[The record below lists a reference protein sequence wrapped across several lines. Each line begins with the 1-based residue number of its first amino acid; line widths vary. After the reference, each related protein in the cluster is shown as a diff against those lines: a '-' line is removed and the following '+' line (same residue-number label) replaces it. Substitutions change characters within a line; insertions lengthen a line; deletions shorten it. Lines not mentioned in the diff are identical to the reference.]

1 MMKKK
6 SNLLKVQTIFIAS
19 MALFGCG
26 SGGTVVN
33 SSSATSPVYTAIFD
47 AGSSGTRLSF
57 YKVIPGNGG
66 YPQITKLFDEQT
78 YDQYDDEYD
87 DDGINDF
94 LNGNGVIELVDK
106 NGKDVLP
113 GGVRPVNCNGGT
125 EQTSGNQVMIVG
137 LGESDVAPCV
147 LAPLLNSLNSVIISS
162 GLQVQPSQ
170 IKTELFATAGMR
182 TEDKRNGGSHTT
194 EQIAD
199 FYQRMKSYVA
209 GMGYATGEFRTING
223 NSEEGVWTWTNL
235 NDYYY
240 NVFGGNTTVSQTILT
255 PVGDFEVGGSSMQIA
270 FPTNTTPSDE
280 SNVYQVSI
288 NGKTFNVYSKTILG
302 LGADDARKYV
312 RAYSYSSQNGGI
324 ECFATGANTSNT
336 AEKSG
341 ISLYPLTAL
350 TTPYPFPSNTVTT
363 APWFTLSAESLN
375 LTGSASFNFDS
386 CQNKYNTIES
396 QVVSLARN
404 DDGTFNEGDTATLQ
418 TLKTVLQSST
428 SSFIGIDNF
437 YFTALDLGMAES
449 TGFDPIAFKNALT
462 TKCASEIKPGNKLL
476 QQAICPN
483 GTFMDSFLFGANGL
497 FNGSTANF
505 TGVLSPRQNGT
516 TVLTWTRGYLLL
528 KYAN

>member
-1 MMKKK
+1 MKKK
-6 SNLLKVQTIFIAS
+6 SNVLKIQTILMSGIILAGCAS
-19 MALFGCG
+19 G
-26 SGGTVVN
+26 SSN
-33 SSSATSPVYTAIFD
+33 NNASPVQLVYTTIFD

-66 YPQITKLFDEQT
+66 YPQINKLYENEFNDN
-78 YDQYDDEYD
+78 
-87 DDGINDF
+87 GINDF
-94 LNGNGVIELVDK
+94 LNGNGTIELKDK
-106 NGKDVLP
+106 KGKNTLP
-113 GGVRPVNCNGGT
+113 GGVRPVNCTGGT
-125 EQTSGNQVMIVG
+125 EQTTGKQVQIVN
-137 LGESDVAPCV
+137 LGESDVSPCV
-147 LAPLLNSLNSVIISS
+147 LAPLLESQDIALAAN
-162 GLQVQPSQ
+162 GLSRSQV
-170 IKTELFATAGMR
+170 KTELFATAGMR
-182 TEDKRNGGSHTT
+182 TEDTRNGGSHSTLDI
-194 EQIAD
+194 EKY
-199 FYQRMKSYVA
+199 YQSMKSYVA
-209 GMGYATGEFRTING
+209 GMGYVTGEFRTING

-270 FPTNTTPSDE
+270 FPINTTPSDE

-341 ISLYPLTAL
+341 ISLYPLTTL